1 MSTGKNRRG
10 SGWLPKQFL
19 WATILIVLVLG
30 VAFASLAFPQVNSRS
45 ATRLEVGRVAVQ
57 DIVAPRTL
65 TFESEI
71 LTERQREATALAVSP
86 IYLPPDTR
94 YARQQLERLRA
105 TLTYIS
111 NVRADT
117 FASQEQKEADLA
129 AMEDIRLN
137 QETVQ
142 RLLSLGDARW
152 QAVQQEAISV
162 LEQVMRGTIRE
173 NRLEEARREV
183 PALVSLAFPEDQAN
197 IVAELVEGFVIP
209 NSIYSPELTEA
220 AQEQARQSVEPVTQT
235 YIQGETI
242 VQRGQ
247 VATDRDLEALSQF
260 GLIQPI
266 GRWQDL
272 LSFAVATILML
283 AYFLI
288 YLRRN
293 PALAQNLRGLSI
305 IALLFLVFL
314 VGGRLLSTG
323 QNIFLYLYPLAAF
336 GLIVASL
343 FGTQVALV
351 FAFPL
356 AVLYSFNVP
365 NAFELTLYNLFGSFF
380 GILAL
385 GAGRRIV
392 SYFWAAVAIALAG
405 IAVIILFRVPQPNP
419 DIIDIAS
426 LVSVAGLNGI
436 ASSSLTIL
444 LQYFIAQMLGMTTA
458 LQLLE
463 ISRPDHPLLQFIL
476 RNAPG
481 TYQHSLQ
488 VANLAEQAAER
499 IKADPLLTR
508 VGALYHDA
516 GKAMNPFFFIEN
528 QLPGIPNPHDEMDPT
543 TSAETIIQHV
553 PDGLELARKY
563 HLPRRI
569 QSFISEHHGTMITRY
584 QYVKA
589 VEAAGG
595 DENKVDAARF
605 RYPGPRPQLRET
617 AILMLADGC
626 EARMRAERPRDESE
640 LRALIK
646 SVVEDRLVSGQLDT
660 TDLTLRDLDTIVDSF
675 TATLRGTYHPRIEY
689 PKLEKSTSPG
699 AKPSPTVPIVSRP
712 STEVSLES
720 QTDT

>member
-1 MSTGKNRRG
+1 MSTSQNQRETR
-10 SGWLPKQFL
+10 WLPGRFL
-19 WATILIVLVLG
+19 WTSVLMVLVVG
-30 VAFASLAFPQVNSRS
+30 VAFVMLAFPQVTSRS
-45 ATRLEVGRVAVQ
+45 ATQLEVGRVAIQ
-57 DIVAPRTL
+57 DIVAPRTM

-71 LTERQREATALAVSP
+71 LTERQREAASLAIPPV
-86 IYLPPDTR
+86 YLPPETR
-94 YARQQLERLRA
+94 IARQQLERLRA
-105 TLTYIS
+105 TLAYIS
-111 NVRADT
+111 SVRADAY
-117 FASQEQKEADLA
+117 ASPEQKQADLA
-129 AMEDIRLN
+129 AMEDIRLD

-142 RLLSLGDARW
+142 RLLSLSDARW
-152 QAVQQEAISV
+152 QAVQQEAITV
-162 LEQVMRGTIRE
+162 VEQVLRGTIRE
-173 NRLEEARREV
+173 DRLEEARREV

-197 IVAELVEGFVIP
+197 IVANLVAGFVIP
-209 NSIYSPELTEA
+209 NSAYSPELTEA
-220 AQEQARQSVEPVTQT
+220 ARQNARQTIEPVTQT
-235 YIQGETI
+235 FIQGETI

-247 VATDRDLEALSQF
+247 VATERDLEALRQF
-260 GLIQPI
+260 GLVQPI

-272 LSFAVATILML
+272 LSFGVATLL
-283 AYFLI
+283 LVVYLLI

-293 PALAQNLRGLSI
+293 PALAQDLRGLTI
-305 IALLFLVFL
+305 IIFLFLLFL

-323 QNIFLYLYPLAAF
+323 QNIFLYLYPLSAF

-356 AVLYSFNVP
+356 AILYAYNVP
-365 NAFELTLYNLFGSFF
+365 NAYELTLYNLFGSFL

-392 SYFWAAVAIALAG
+392 SYFWAALAIALAG
-405 IAVIILFRVPQPNP
+405 MAVIVIFRAPQPNP
-419 DIIDIAS
+419 DIVDVAS
-426 LVSVAGLNGI
+426 LISIAGLNGI

-458 LQLLE
+458 LQLME

-528 QLPGIPNPHDEMDPT
+528 QLPGIPNPHDELEPAV
-543 TSAETIIQHV
+543 SAETIIRHV
-553 PDGLELARKY
+553 PEGLELARKY
-563 HLPRRI
+563 RLPRRI
-569 QSFISEHHGTMITRY
+569 HSFIAEHHGTMITRY
-584 QYVKA
+584 QYAKA
-589 VEAAGG
+589 VEAASG
-595 DENKVDAARF
+595 DENQVDSTKF
-605 RYPGPRPQLRET
+605 RYPGPRPRLRET

-626 EARMRAERPRDESE
+626 EARMRAERPKDESE
-640 LRALIK
+640 LRVLIK
-646 SVVEDRLVSGQLDT
+646 SVVENRLITGQLDN

-689 PKLEKSTSPG
+689 PKLEKLGSTKSET
-699 AKPSPTVPIVSRP
+699 SPTVPLISRP
-712 STEVSLES
+712 ATDGPLES
-720 QTDT
+720 QIDT

>member
-1 MSTGKNRRG
+1 M
-10 SGWLPKQFL
+10 
-19 WATILIVLVLG
+19 VLVVG
-30 VAFASLAFPQVNSRS
+30 VAFVMLAFPQVTSRS
-45 ATRLEVGRVAVQ
+45 ATQLEVGRVAIQ
-57 DIVAPRTL
+57 DIVAPRTM

-71 LTERQREATALAVSP
+71 LTERQREAASLAIPPV
-86 IYLPPDTR
+86 YLPPETR
-94 YARQQLERLRA
+94 IARQQLERLRA
-105 TLTYIS
+105 TLAYIS
-111 NVRADT
+111 SVRADAY
-117 FASQEQKEADLA
+117 ASPEQKQADLA
-129 AMEDIRLN
+129 AMEDIRLD

-142 RLLSLGDARW
+142 RLLSLSDARW
-152 QAVQQEAISV
+152 QAVQQEAITV
-162 LEQVMRGTIRE
+162 VEQVLRGTIRE
-173 NRLEEARREV
+173 DRLEEARREV

-197 IVAELVEGFVIP
+197 IVANLVAGFVIP
-209 NSIYSPELTEA
+209 NSAYSPELTEA
-220 AQEQARQSVEPVTQT
+220 ARQNARQTIEPVTQT
-235 YIQGETI
+235 FIQGETI

-247 VATDRDLEALSQF
+247 VATERDLEALRQF
-260 GLIQPI
+260 GLVQPI

-272 LSFAVATILML
+272 LSFGVATLL
-283 AYFLI
+283 LVAYLLI

-293 PALAQNLRGLSI
+293 PALAQDLRGLTI
-305 IALLFLVFL
+305 IIFLFLLFL

-323 QNIFLYLYPLAAF
+323 QNIFLYLYPLSAF

-356 AVLYSFNVP
+356 AILYAYNVP
-365 NAFELTLYNLFGSFF
+365 NAYELTLYNLFGSFL

-392 SYFWAAVAIALAG
+392 SYFWAALAIALAG
-405 IAVIILFRVPQPNP
+405 MAVIVIFRAPQPNP
-419 DIIDIAS
+419 DIVDVAS
-426 LVSVAGLNGI
+426 LISIAGLNGI

-458 LQLLE
+458 LQLME

-528 QLPGIPNPHDEMDPT
+528 QLPGIPNPHDELEPAV
-543 TSAETIIQHV
+543 SAETIIRHV
-553 PDGLELARKY
+553 PEGLELARKY
-563 HLPRRI
+563 RLPRRI
-569 QSFISEHHGTMITRY
+569 HSFIAEHHGTMITRY
-584 QYVKA
+584 QYAKA
-589 VEAAGG
+589 VEAASG
-595 DENKVDAARF
+595 DENQVDSTKF
-605 RYPGPRPQLRET
+605 RYPGPRPRLRET

-626 EARMRAERPRDESE
+626 EARMRAERPKDESE
-640 LRALIK
+640 LRVLIK
-646 SVVEDRLVSGQLDT
+646 SVVENRLITGQLDN

-689 PKLEKSTSPG
+689 PKLEKLGSTKSET
-699 AKPSPTVPIVSRP
+699 SPTVPLVSRP
-712 STEVSLES
+712 ASDVTLES
-720 QTDT
+720 QIDT